1 MKKKDFVLS
10 LIGVL
15 IVLIGAV
22 VVCCMG
28 FPAGLLLII
37 PTGAHHFIRLY
48 HLMKEKSENQC
59 DPSIKK

>member
-28 FPAGLLLII
+28 FPAGLLVII
-37 PTGAHHFIRLY
+37 PTGILHISRIY
-48 HLMKEKSENQC
+48 RLMKEKKQN
-59 DPSIKK
+59 

>member
-10 LIGVL
+10 LIGVF
-15 IVLIGAV
+15 IVLIGAI

-37 PTGAHHFIRLY
+37 PTGAHHFIRLCR
-48 HLMKEKSENQC
+48 LMKEKQDSK
-59 DPSIKK
+59 S

>member
-1 MKKKDFVLS
+1 MKKKDLVLS

-15 IVLIGAV
+15 IVLTGSV

-37 PTGAHHFIRLY
+37 PTGAYHFIRLY
-48 HLMKEKSENQC
+48 RLMKEKQDTKS
-59 DPSIKK
+59 